1 MRRGGSLARETAADA
16 GNQRRVAIRRQLRIC
31 GDLAPLRW
39 QVNDALHAWSPPPVA
54 AAATAAVAAATG
66 TAAASTALA
75 PCPPAPSQPWLS
87 RRSMQP
93 PQPPIPLPPLHVASA
108 AATAQSAFLTYPWP
122 PRKGRAGPYSPRATS
137 FAHTPPGGVAA
148 CAPRRLSFGLH
159 RGGLTRVGTSPSGRS
174 GCCLRLGLG
183 RDRLGLGRDRHGIL
197 LGLSGNVG
205 GLPVLSTGMLPGQ
218 TARSSPAFFL
228 SLHNPVWLNRPSV
241 ASLLQPYLQR
251 NLASIQ
257 P

>member
-1 MRRGGSLARETAADA
+1 MAVLLLMRRGGSLARETAADA
-16 GNQRRVAIRRQLRIC
+16 GNQRRVAIRRPLRIC

-137 FAHTPPGGVAA
+137 FAQITKVCCGTRRTALPAIAGGRAMGRGRVAWLLPGDD
-148 CAPRRLSFGLH
+148 L
-159 RGGLTRVGTSPSGRS
+159 VGSTSPSSSRS
-174 GCCLRLGLG
+174 
-183 RDRLGLGRDRHGIL
+183 
-197 LGLSGNVG
+197 V
-205 GLPVLSTGMLPGQ
+205 
-218 TARSSPAFFL
+218 SS
-228 SLHNPVWLNRPSV
+228 VV
-241 ASLLQPYLQR
+241 ASRCALPRTLIIPFQNAMSVHAISHHTP
-251 NLASIQ
+251 
-257 P
+257 